1 MIGTTTG
8 EVGNIRWNAI
18 YLRNQESRAKGTLC
32 KGDEIIEPGD
42 IWFSSQTLPTFS
54 QITRSVGKS
63 DPELKKAQV
72 AVFGAS
78 QFGVRLSDHYL
89 RSGHSVVVI
98 EPELDLANELVGSSV
113 GNSKRLDVIHG
124 DPQDEDLLRELD
136 IHNHDIAVAALED
149 DNLNIAISMRA
160 KDKGVQRTGLVLRDR
175 ALVDAVH
182 RIGSIN
188 PVSRRQV
195 VVTGILKSIP

>member
-1 MIGTTTG
+1 MDRIDGG
-8 EVGNIRWNAI
+8 DKLLRIDWYDNWGGGRNIRWNAI

-42 IWFSSQTLPTFS
+42 ILVFVSNSTDQFS

-63 DPELKKAQV
+63 DPELKEKAQV

-78 QFGVRLSDHYL
+78 QFGVRLSDPIS

-136 IHNHDIAVAALED
+136 IHNHDIAVLC
-149 DNLNIAISMRA
+149 SGR
-160 KDKGVQRTGLVLRDR
+160 
-175 ALVDAVH
+175 
-182 RIGSIN
+182 
-188 PVSRRQV
+188 
-195 VVTGILKSIP
+195 